1 MDHTSDVYLVPGFLG
16 FVNLGR
22 ITYFGHLRRALAER
36 LAALG
41 LDARIHIVRTPP
53 TASLPTRAAR
63 LAETIA
69 RTAKRGDAPLHL
81 IGHSSG
87 GLDVRLL
94 TAPGV
99 ALPTSVDV
107 ERFAARVRTV
117 VTMAT
122 PHHGTPL
129 ASFFTTLRG
138 QQLLQILSLN
148 TIYVLHFGHLPISAL
163 LWMGARALRFGDF
176 VANSEVLDELFS
188 RLLEDFTV
196 GRRRAVRALLRDV
209 VRDQAL
215 MLQLTP
221 EAMEVFNASVLPRP
235 GVRYGAVVT
244 QAARPSL
251 RATLAVGLDPAA
263 QVTHAVYGALYQ
275 LIAAA
280 PGRDA
285 RRLTPPEVRAL
296 RRAYGKTPSEEASDG
311 IVPTLSQTW
320 GHVIHAAVADHL
332 DALGHFRDASHDP
345 PHVDWLVSGSGFD
358 RPRFEALV
366 EDVVRFVADPTPR
379 KAAGRSPGRA
389 TRRH

>member
-1 MDHTSDVYLVPGFLG
+1 MDRRLDVYLVPGFLG
-16 FVNLGR
+16 FVSLGR
-22 ITYFGHLRRALAER
+22 ITYFGHLQRDLGRR

-41 LDARIHIVRTPP
+41 FDARIHIVRTPP

-69 RTAKRGDAPLHL
+69 GTAGRAPLHL

-107 ERFAARVRTV
+107 KRLADRVRSV
-117 VTMAT
+117 VTMST

-148 TIYVLHFGHLPISAL
+148 TIYVLHFGHLPIAAL
-163 LWMGARALRFGDF
+163 LWMGARVLRFGDV
-176 VANSEVLDELFS
+176 VANSELLDELFS

-209 VRDQAL
+209 VSDQAL
-215 MLQLTP
+215 MLQITP

-235 GVRYGAVVT
+235 GVRYGSVVT

-251 RATLAVGLDPAA
+251 HATLAVGLDPAA

-280 PGRDA
+280 PGRYA
-285 RRLTPPEVRAL
+285 RRLTPPEIRAL
-296 RRAYGKTPSEEASDG
+296 RRAYGSTPSSEASDG

-345 PHVDWLVSGSGFD
+345 PHVDWLVSGSAFD
-358 RPRFEALV
+358 QPRFQALV
-366 EDVVRFVADPTPR
+366 DDVARFVADRAPSKSAR
-379 KAAGRSPGRA
+379 RSTGRA
-389 TRRH
+389 ARRRR